1 MKTSLIISVV
11 FFLIL
16 LFVTAILV
24 LFPDAALQLV
34 GDDINKRMLEEAT
47 IKRLSPKD

>member
-1 MKTSLIISVV
+1 MKSSLKILVA

-16 LFVTAILV
+16 LFVTAILD

-34 GDDINKRMLEEAT
+34 GDDIDKRMLEEVT
-47 IKRLSPKD
+47 IK

>member
-1 MKTSLIISVV
+1 MKSSLKISVAL
-11 FFLIL
+11 FLIL

-34 GDDINKRMLEEAT
+34 GDDIDKRMLEEVT
-47 IKRLSPKD
+47 IK

>member
-34 GDDINKRMLEEAT
+34 GDDIQRRLLEEVT
-47 IKRLSPKD
+47 IK